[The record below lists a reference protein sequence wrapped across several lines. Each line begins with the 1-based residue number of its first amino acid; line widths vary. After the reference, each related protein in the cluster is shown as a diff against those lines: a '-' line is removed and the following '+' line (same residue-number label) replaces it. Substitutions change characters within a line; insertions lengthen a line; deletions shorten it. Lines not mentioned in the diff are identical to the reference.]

1 MLFQL
6 VFFLWLEILEIIY
19 EDNNNF
25 FLQFIVVISITNLQV
40 LIAE

>member
-6 VFFLWLEILEIIY
+6 VFLWLEILEIIN
-19 EDNNNF
+19 EDNNIF